1 MLLGNRYPFTPN
13 FALAFTLFFLNGYM
27 AVAQDREELP
37 PYEEGRVIL
46 HSQGPEAAIA
56 YFEKLAGET
65 GSLKGL
71 FGLGWAWWEDGNI
84 EEAELITKFVLARAK
99 GKNLIANCHFLL
111 GYIFSQKGELLDAEL
126 HMTQARDLYEEKGKD
141 DNLYKALCG
150 LASIQIKAQNF
161 LEAEVTLREANEV
174 YVNYQK
180 KPDSKRATPPSQA
193 YYYELLSRVAFGLG
207 HYSQA
212 LRHSEMSYQQYDE
225 AGDRVR
231 SVQALSAVGFF
242 KIINGQIEEGLE
254 DTKRVDEI
262 IYATDSEYK
271 RLSYYNAINWIIAY
285 RCSGNEY
292 DELEKSVRQGINDNK
307 DLLLMKQLK
316 FALGWNCGK

>member
-1 MLLGNRYPFTPN
+1 MLVGKMYPFTPN
-13 FALAFTLFFLNGYM
+13 FAIACAFILTSGWLVFG
-27 AVAQDREELP
+27 QDQDEPP
-37 PYEEGRVIL
+37 PYEQGRIIL

-56 YFEKLAGET
+56 YFEKLAGEK

-84 EEAELITKFVLARAK
+84 EESELITKFVLARAK

-111 GYIFSQKGELLDAEL
+111 GYIFSQKGELHTAEL
-126 HMTQARDLYEEKGKD
+126 HMTKARDLYEEKEKQ
-141 DNLYKALCG
+141 DNLFKALCG
-150 LASIQIKAQNF
+150 LASIQIKSQNY
-161 LEAEVTLREANEV
+161 LEAEVTLRSANDVFE
-174 YVNYQK
+174 NYK
-180 KPDSKRATPPSQA
+180 KDPDPRRSTPPSQA
-193 YYYELLSRVAFGLG
+193 YYFELLSRVAFGLG

-212 LRHSEMSYQQYDE
+212 LRHSNMSYQAYDE
-225 AGDRVR
+225 SGDKVR
-231 SVQALSAVGFF
+231 AVQALSAVGFF

-254 DTKRVDEI
+254 DTKRVDEV

-285 RCSGNEY
+285 RCSEHDY
-292 DELEKSVRQGINDNK
+292 AELERSVRQGIRDNK

-316 FALGWNCGK
+316 FALSWNCGK